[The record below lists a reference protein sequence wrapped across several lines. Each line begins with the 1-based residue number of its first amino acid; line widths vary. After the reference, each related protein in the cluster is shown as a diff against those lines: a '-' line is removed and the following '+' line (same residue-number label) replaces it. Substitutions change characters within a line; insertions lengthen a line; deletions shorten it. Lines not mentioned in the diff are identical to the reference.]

1 MANPNIF
8 NMMGNTVSSF
18 SDHNNWRKFLECSGW
33 NFKYTWP
40 QQVLIYAQRPDS
52 RACANQEVW
61 ARLGRYVKKNA
72 RVISI
77 LDETNNSRI
86 SISHI
91 IDVSDTESPTGRKL
105 DLWEFN
111 SENSKFVFNH
121 LSESYGIPL
130 SDFAQSDAQQLAH
143 IITEYVKGYE
153 TEIGEDKKQFLINSV
168 VCQVFSRCELSDYFN
183 NDSLAYG
190 IENAPDLETITA
202 VGNYVQ
208 EISKK
213 MLLEINQGI
222 KEFNKNKLLN
232 FNKEVVN
239 NERQQNSLSDQRRL
253 SDSKHRS
260 TTDRTGQI
268 RNDEKNIPERRE
280 ESTVLTDAGRR
291 QPDGTSSDDRTADEE
306 GSRIRDERIDEER
319 STSTEQ
325 KQSGMGEIHGTGEE
339 NSRGNGSSENNL
351 RIEHNFDLG
360 AGHFGNGLTVW
371 DRNQR
376 ENNDYM
382 MVAHISTKGEITFYD
397 DKLHSDEQALQ
408 KIKDW
413 AQSEKERNHPEI
425 VQQDEQTVFPSEE
438 EQKEVAK
445 EAEVNNDPDFLDR
458 EPLSNEI
465 TVTEEEK
472 EEIQNVEETDFPAE
486 GDVVTLQ
493 GADYVIRSVTDKT
506 VTIQD
511 VKSPLF
517 TQEMDR
523 DVFSIVLNRSL
534 NTAVKENIAADSKTS
549 PASEISS
556 QSGLTER
563 EEDVVSEIEKEEQNL
578 VKPEPEAEQ
587 TKSKRT
593 RKTYAQLHYDFM
605 EKYVPEFM
613 NKNLDYIRMETEADV
628 FEPLYVERI
637 APNRFAI
644 AHTYTEY
651 GNLMYDPE
659 MVFIVDDEKREIRPF
674 SFEQSSPPVYNL
686 VYDYDDTELKYPN
699 IKLEKELQS
708 FFKMWKNNLAQQG
721 HVPVKAIKHD
731 AELGDIEYRYENG
744 KFVPVEEINSRNK
757 NTLES
762 ISNFEKAETVDDL
775 LNEDRRHIYSFIE
788 KNAPEIINEDL
799 ETVQLDMRDG
809 SKVSIEDIGDSHVSI
824 YYTKYDNSGTPV
836 TYEFDFILDREAK
849 DIRFFLNSSG
859 VQNAPS
865 WFNEISGM
873 ELTRYNDKE
882 NERVIQPEESVQKTE
897 IQGEMY
903 GSLFDFVNE
912 QEEEAVEIPQPVQAA
927 PQISASERQNY
938 INPYLETGVEEN
950 YGPPRARYANNVAA
964 IKLLK
969 TLEEEKRLA
978 TNEEQV
984 ILSKYVGWGGLSEA
998 FDERKW
1004 PKEYEELKELL
1015 NKKEYESARESTLT
1029 AFYTPPV
1036 VLQAIYD
1043 TLRNFGFS
1051 KGNILEP
1058 ACGTGNFFGMLPED
1072 MRESKMYGV
1081 ELDSISGRIAQHLYP
1096 ENNIAIEGFEETNL
1110 PDNFFDVTIS
1120 NVPFGDF
1127 GVYDPKYNQYGFRI
1141 HDYFFAK
1148 GLDKLR
1154 PGGVMAYITS
1164 SGTMDKTNSNVRKY
1178 ISQKADLL
1186 GAIRLPNNTFKTNA
1200 GTEVTSDILFLKKR
1214 DTPKT
1219 EEPDW
1224 IYTEKFEDTELS
1236 INSYFIDNPEM
1247 VLGDIEVVS
1256 GPHGPQLTCSPKE
1269 NVSLKSQ
1276 LHEAIQNIS
1285 GEYTSSID
1293 DLDLDESEQAETIP
1307 ALPDVRNFSYTL
1319 VDDTVYFRE
1328 NSVMN
1333 KVNTNATA
1341 ERRIKGMIEVR
1352 DVLRTLIDAQVEGA
1366 SDEKILSLQNKLNET
1381 YDNFTKQFGL
1391 INNRGNDLAFSDDS
1405 SYYLL
1410 CSLEKIDNE
1419 GNFEGKADIFH
1430 KRTIAPPH
1438 SVESVDTPEEALLV
1452 SMGERARV
1460 DIHFMAT
1467 LCNKTEE
1474 EVIDALK
1481 GKIYLVPGTENTYE
1495 PSNIYLSGNILNKLN
1510 KAKAYAES
1518 NPEFLANIEALE
1530 KVMPEPLGPGDIEV
1544 SFGSTWIPVDIY
1556 REFIIELMEYP
1567 EHSWRRNENNEIIAY
1582 NAVADEFTLKDKDSD
1597 WSIANRSTYG
1607 TSRMKALQIIEHS
1620 LNGREIKIFDTVHDS
1635 SSGKDRRVLNG
1646 PATFEAREKQADILE
1661 KFHSWLWSDV
1671 NRSERLCKIYNEK
1684 FNCIV
1689 PPQFDG
1695 DTVIFHGMNP
1705 DIQLRD
1711 YQKNAVA
1718 RILQG
1723 GNTALAHEVGAGKTF
1738 TMIAGAMESKHLGLC
1753 NKSIITVP
1761 NHLVGQWAAAIY
1773 ELYPTANVLAATK
1786 KDFEKK
1792 NRKKFCSRIATGDYD
1807 IVVLGH
1813 TQFER
1818 IPISKERQEDL
1829 LNDQINSILMA
1840 IDEEKIANGDYA
1852 ISIKALERT
1861 KKGLETRLKKLQET
1875 SKRDD
1880 VIFFEELGVD
1890 KLFVDES
1897 HNFKNLFLF
1906 TKKSNIAGIG
1916 QTDSQRAS
1924 DMFMKCRYLDEIT
1937 GNRGTVFAT
1946 GTLISNTI
1954 AEAYTVQRYLQYD
1967 VLKDMGLDTF
1977 DKWSSTYA
1985 QATSSLE
1992 LAPEGSGFRERTR
2005 FSKFFNLPE
2014 LMNMFKMNV
2023 DIQTGEM
2030 LNLPVPEVNYE
2041 TVVLEPS
2048 EEQTMYVEDLARRA
2062 ERIRNGGVDPSE
2074 DNMLKITNDGRKLAL
2089 DQRLIDP
2096 DFPDNPHS
2104 KAVAC
2109 ADKIYEL
2116 WLEGAEEKLTQTVF
2130 CDLSTPTNKG
2140 FNVYQDLKEKLIAR
2154 GIPEEE
2160 IKFVHDAK
2168 TDVQKEDLFAKVR
2181 SGDVRVLMGST
2192 GKMGTGTNV
2201 QDRLIAG
2208 HDLDCPWRP
2217 SDLEQRKGR
2226 VVRFGNQNDL
2236 VHMYRY
2242 VTEGTF
2248 DAYMYQLIETK
2259 QRMISQ
2265 ILTGKNP
2272 LRSANDVDDMTLN
2285 YAEIKGLATGNPMI
2299 MEKVGLEID
2308 IQRLEMVRTRFLNQ
2322 QHSLQWNVQQK
2333 WPEKLE
2339 EAKARLIGLG
2349 KDKETYINN
2358 PIPEKQRPDII
2369 INGETFEKDDEAG
2382 RAILSELATLSIG
2395 EVKVIGKIQDFDIVV
2410 RAPEKNILF
2419 VEPEL
2424 IIKGSRGYSVDYTKS
2439 GYGTVNR
2446 MVNILNGIEER
2457 YSKCEKEIN
2466 EYTEWIADGLKE
2478 MDKPF
2483 AKEEELKE
2491 KKARLAEID
2500 AILTIDESKSHEA
2513 HEEDFEIVTE
2523 NNNTKEYSSF
2533 DSMIASAS
2541 ARSGSSGNTNNI
2553 PDIQRDDN
2561 RWR

>member
-8 NMMGNTVSSF
+8 NMMGDTVSSF

-72 RVISI
+72 RIISI
-77 LDETNNSRI
+77 LDETTNSRF

-91 IDVSDTESPTGRKL
+91 IDVSDTESPTGKSL
-105 DLWEFN
+105 DLWSFN
-111 SENSKFVFNH
+111 SENSSYVFNT
-121 LSESYGIPL
+121 LSDKFGIPL
-130 SDFAQSDAQQLAH
+130 SDFARSEAQQLAH

-153 TEIGEDKKQFLINSV
+153 TDIDKDLQQFLINSV
-168 VCQVFSRCELSDYFN
+168 ICQVFSRCELSVHFN
-183 NDSLAYG
+183 KNSLAYG
-190 IENAPDLETITA
+190 IENAPDIEVITTI
-202 VGNYVQ
+202 GNYVQ

-213 MLLEINQGI
+213 VLLEINQGV

-239 NERQQNSLSDQRRL
+239 NEKQQNSLSDQRRL
-253 SDSKHRS
+253 SDSEHRS
-260 TTDRTGQI
+260 STDRTGQI
-268 RNDEKNIPERRE
+268 RKDEKDISEGRE
-280 ESTVLTDAGRR
+280 TGSLFTDDDRR
-291 QPDGTSSDDRTADEE
+291 QSDGPSSEDRTTDQEGNRVSNERADE
-306 GSRIRDERIDEER
+306 DR

-325 KQSGMGEIHGTGEE
+325 EQSGMGEIHGTDKE
-339 NSRGNGSSENNL
+339 NSRGNGSAEDSI

-360 AGHFGNGLTVW
+360 AGYLGNGLTVW

-376 ENNDYM
+376 NNQDYM
-382 MVAHISTKGEITFYD
+382 MVAHISTEGEITFYD
-397 DKLHSDEQALQ
+397 EKLYDNEEALKQ
-408 KIKDW
+408 IKDW
-413 AQSEKERNHPEI
+413 AKEEKIKNHPELA
-425 VQQDEQTVFPSEE
+425 QQEEETIFPSEE
-438 EQKEVAK
+438 EQIETAI
-445 EAEVNNDPDFLDR
+445 EAEVNNSSEFLNR
-458 EPLSNEI
+458 EPLSHDIDINEAE
-465 TVTEEEK
+465 VTS
-472 EEIQNVEETDFPAE
+472 EIVDDNTELPAIGE
-486 GDVVTLQ
+486 VVTLY
-493 GADYVIRSVTDKT
+493 GSDYIVRAVTDKT
-506 VTIQD
+506 VTLQD
-511 VKSPLF
+511 VAVSLF
-517 TQEMDR
+517 TQDMDI
-523 DVFSIVLNRSL
+523 DVFRIILNNSISIP
-534 NTAVKENIAADSKTS
+534 EKT
-549 PASEISS
+549 E
-556 QSGLTER
+556 TR
-563 EEDVVSEIEKEEQNL
+563 EESQAAPEQENVAETSLQNSSREDYLKEDSTSS
-578 VKPEPEAEQ
+578 KPIISVPEATQ
-587 TKSKRT
+587 VKTKRT

-605 EKYVPEFM
+605 EQYVPEFM
-613 NKNLDYIRMETEADV
+613 NKNLDYIRLESEGY
-628 FEPLYVERI
+628 EPLYVDRI
-637 APNRFAI
+637 APNQFAI

-651 GNLMYDPE
+651 GDLMYDPE

-674 SFEQSSPPVYNL
+674 SFKQSMPPVYNL
-686 VYDYDDTELKYPN
+686 VYDYNDTELKYPN
-699 IKLEKELQS
+699 VKLEKELQS
-708 FFKMWKNNLAQQG
+708 FFKHWKNNLAVQG
-721 HVPVKAIKHD
+721 HVPVKAKKRD
-731 AELGDIEYRYENG
+731 NELGDIEYRYENG
-744 KFVPVEEINSRNK
+744 KFIPVEGINTRNQ
-757 NTLES
+757 NTSES
-762 ISNFEKAETVDDL
+762 ISNFEKTETVDDL
-775 LNEDRRHIYSFIE
+775 LNEDRRKIYDFIK
-788 KNAPEIINEDL
+788 KNATEIINEDL
-799 ETVQLDMRDG
+799 EIIQLTSNDG
-809 SKVSIEDIGDSHVSI
+809 AKVSIEDIGDNHVSI
-824 YYTKYDNSGTPV
+824 YYTEPDKSGV
-836 TYEFDFILDREAK
+836 SSTYEFDFILDRETES
-849 DIRFFLNSSG
+849 IRFFMDTNG
-859 VQNAPS
+859 VMNAPS
-865 WFNEISGM
+865 WFNEIIRM
-873 ELTRYNDKE
+873 ELTKDNVKT
-882 NERVIQPEESVQKTE
+882 NEITAQSATAEPIVEV
-897 IQGEMY
+897 QGEMY
-903 GSLFDFVNE
+903 GSIFDFINE
-912 QEEEAVEIPQPVQAA
+912 QEEDAVEIPQPVQVVPEAVT
-927 PQISASERQNY
+927 SERHNY
-938 INPYLETGVEEN
+938 INPYLENGVEEN
-950 YGPPRARYANNVAA
+950 YGPPRARYANNIAA

-969 TLEEEKRLA
+969 SLEEGNRLA
-978 TNEEQV
+978 TPEEQV
-984 ILSKYVGWGGLSEA
+984 VLSKYVGWGGLADA
-998 FDERKW
+998 FDESKW

-1036 VLQAIYD
+1036 VLESIYD
-1043 TLRNFGFS
+1043 TLRNFGFEN
-1051 KGNILEP
+1051 GNILEP

-1081 ELDSISGRIAQHLYP
+1081 ELDSISGRIAQYLYP
-1096 ENNIAIEGFEETNL
+1096 ESNIAIEGFEETNL

-1127 GVYDPKYNQYGFRI
+1127 GVYDPKYNHYGFRI

-1224 IYTEKFEDTELS
+1224 IYTESYEDTGLS
-1236 INSYFIDNPEM
+1236 INSYFIEHPEM
-1247 VLGDIEVVS
+1247 VMGDIEMVS

-1269 NVSLKSQ
+1269 NISLKEQ
-1276 LHEAIQNIS
+1276 LHEAIQNIT
-1285 GEYTSSID
+1285 GEYSSSID
-1293 DLDLDESEQAETIP
+1293 SLDLDESEHAESIP

-1328 NSVMN
+1328 NSIMN
-1333 KVNTNATA
+1333 RVNTNATA
-1341 ERRIKGMIEVR
+1341 EKRIKGMIEVR
-1352 DVLRTLIDAQVEGA
+1352 DILRTLIDAQVEGA
-1366 SDEKILSLQNKLNET
+1366 SDEKIFYLQNKLNES
-1381 YDNFTKQFGL
+1381 YDRFTKQFGL
-1391 INNRGNDLAFSDDS
+1391 INNRGNDIAFSDDS

-1419 GNFEGKADIFH
+1419 GNFIGKADIFS

-1460 DIHFMAT
+1460 DISFMAT

-1481 GKIYLVPGTENTYE
+1481 GKIYLVPGTEDTYE

-1510 KAKAYAES
+1510 TAKAYAEN
-1518 NPEFLANIEALE
+1518 NPALLANVEALE

-1635 SSGKDRRVLNG
+1635 LTGKDKRVLNG

-1671 NRSERLCKIYNEK
+1671 DRSDRLCKIYNEK

-1689 PPQFDG
+1689 PPHFDG

-1773 ELYPTANVLAATK
+1773 QLYPTANVLAATK
-1786 KDFEKK
+1786 KDFEKA

-1829 LNDQINSILMA
+1829 LNDQIDSIIWA
-1840 IDEEKIANGDYA
+1840 INEEKSANGEYA
-1852 ISIKALERT
+1852 LSIKSLERT

-1880 VIFFEELGVD
+1880 VVYFEELGVD

-1906 TKKSNIAGIG
+1906 TKKSNVAGIG

-1937 GNRGTVFAT
+1937 GNKGTVFAT

-2062 ERIRNGGVDPSE
+2062 ERIRNGGVNPSE

-2104 KAVAC
+2104 KSAAC

-2116 WLEGAEEKLTQTVF
+2116 WLEGSEDKLTQTVF

-2140 FNVYQDLKEKLIAR
+2140 FNVYQDLKEKLIAK

-2160 IKFVHDAK
+2160 IKFVHEAK

-2248 DAYMYQLIETK
+2248 DAYMYQLIENK

-2322 QHSLQWNVQQK
+2322 QQSLKWNVQHR

-2339 EAKARLIGLG
+2339 EAKARLTGLE
-2349 KDKETYINN
+2349 KDLETYKNN
-2358 PIPEKQRPDII
+2358 PVPEKQRPDII
-2369 INGETFEKDDEAG
+2369 INGETFETDELAG
-2382 RAILSELATLSIG
+2382 RAILSELATLMPSQTKTIG
-2395 EVKVIGKIQDFDIVV
+2395 TIQDFDIVV

-2424 IIKGSRGYSVDYTKS
+2424 ILKGSRGYSVEFTKTGHS
-2439 GYGTVNR
+2439 TVNR
-2446 MVNILNGIEER
+2446 MVNVLNSIAER
-2457 YSKCEKEIN
+2457 HTKCEKEIG

-2478 MDKPF
+2478 MEKPF

-2491 KKARLAEID
+2491 KKARLSEID
-2500 AILTIDESKSHEA
+2500 AILTIDEHKNK
-2513 HEEDFEIVTE
+2513 EEDFEITE
-2523 NNNTKEYSSF
+2523 EHSSATKEYSSF
-2533 DSMIASAS
+2533 ESMISSAS
-2541 ARSGSSGNTNNI
+2541 SRSGSFGNNNSEHSI
-2553 PDIQRDDN
+2553 DN
-2561 RWR
+2561 ERWK